1 MKKLGNIPDGG
12 GWRYVGRRHG
22 EKHRAATP
30 GKSLSAYGSPK
41 LGYSFVHTVLDDH
54 SRVAFTE
61 VHDDETAAT
70 SVGVLC
76 RAVEWFAKHGVT
88 IERAF
93 GQWRCLSVQ
102 PVAQHLRSPLDHAEA
117 HAPLP
122 ASDQRQGRALPS
134 HHGRRLGVRSLLH
147 QRAATPRRS
156 TAVAAPLQPA
166 PATHR
171 LQQPARYLVSVPDN
185 GDSRWSRYGL
195 LAL

>member
-88 IERAF
+88 IE
-93 GQWRCLSVQ
+93 LSLI
-102 PVAQHLRSPLDHAEA
+102 HI
-117 HAPLP
+117 
-122 ASDQRQGRALPS
+122 
-134 HHGRRLGVRSLLH
+134 
-147 QRAATPRRS
+147 
-156 TAVAAPLQPA
+156 
-166 PATHR
+166 
-171 LQQPARYLVSVPDN
+171 
-185 GDSRWSRYGL
+185 
-195 LAL
+195 